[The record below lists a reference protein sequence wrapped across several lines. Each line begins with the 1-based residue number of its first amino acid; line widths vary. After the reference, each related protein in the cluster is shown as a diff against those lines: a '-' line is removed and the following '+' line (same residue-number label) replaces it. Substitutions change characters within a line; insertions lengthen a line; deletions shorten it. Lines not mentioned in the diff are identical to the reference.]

1 MTNATDVDGKRLIF
15 VAGLH
20 RSGTT
25 PVARA
30 LAGHPSISGLS
41 NTGVEEDEGQHL
53 QKVYPVAMAHGGPGR
68 FALKPAAHLTE
79 QSPLVSPENAR
90 RLWDSWSPFW
100 DLDRPLLLEK
110 SPPNLVMGRFL
121 QALFP
126 GSAFVVVIRHP
137 VIVTLGTKKWA
148 PRTSLSRLMEHWF
161 TAHRTLRQDLSRLD
175 RVTMLRYEDLVSDP
189 AAELGRVG
197 AALALAEPIPSDVI
211 QSSRSSG
218 YQQTWDEM
226 LTGNLLA
233 RRSRANIET
242 RFAAEAAQYGYNLS
256 DITDLDRFVG
266 VPGLAV

>member
-1 MTNATDVDGKRLIF
+1 MDVDGKRLIF
-15 VAGLH
+15 VGGLH

-25 PVARA
+25 PLARA
-30 LAGHPSISGLS
+30 MAAHPAIGGLS
-41 NTGVEEDEGQHL
+41 NTDVEEDEGQHL
-53 QKVYPVAMAHGGPGR
+53 QKVYPVAMTHGGPGR

-90 RLWDSWSPFW
+90 RLWDSWSPYW
-100 DLDRPLLLEK
+100 DMDRPLLLEK

-175 RVTMLRYEDLVSDP
+175 RVTMLRYEDLVADP
-189 AAELGRVG
+189 AGELGRIG
-197 AALALAEPIPSDVI
+197 SALQLDDPIPSDLI
-211 QSSRSSG
+211 QTSRSEG
-218 YQQTWDEM
+218 YQQRWDEM
-226 LTGNLLA
+226 ATGSLLA
-233 RRSRANIET
+233 RRSRATIET
-242 RFAAEAAQYGYNLS
+242 RFTDEAAQYGYNLS
-256 DITDLDRFVG
+256 DITDLGRFAG
-266 VPGLAV
+266 VQELAD